1 MKKIISL
8 LLTIAMVI
16 SVSTA
21 VLAADVPQQDY
32 PQRFWDV
39 PKDHWAFNYIA
50 ELVNKGVLAGYEDG
64 SFRPDTTVTRA
75 EWAKIMVLAAGL
87 PANDNNV
94 YFTDMNNHWA
104 NIYVNTAKDYLAA
117 YTDGTFKPDQ
127 AAVREDV
134 TVSMVKLKG
143 YDVSNVDYSYLSQF
157 TDVNSISNSLK
168 AYVAVAVE
176 KDLIS
181 GFEDGTFRGQN
192 TLTRAEAATLLWRAF
207 QYGNDNKV
215 VDTPDTPVTTPPAT
229 TVTPPPTTT
238 TPPTQTTEEPQQT
251 PDDTVETPEPTE
263 DPEFTPVPT
272 EKPYIIDT
280 VVDADVESEYLYTQ
294 DENDNIYY
302 VTGSKIYKTSVT
314 EKFSEEIFDVA
325 NLVIDT
331 EEMTLDDFRIDAI
344 CYNKNNDS
352 VLVQGE
358 YETVNAIETP
368 KNNYLYEIKSG
379 EATALTNS
387 FDKYD
392 RKLIAILENG
402 DIASDSQ
409 LYDKNT
415 YEIIDQ
421 YIYHIGETGYCPYI
435 IIEKGNEFYY
445 CGRSVYGS
453 GWCFCKY
460 DFINTERLWSVDV
473 DGRIGRKIVGIN
485 QDKVFVI
492 ANDEVYIYNYSGKL
506 LNKIINEDFEVK
518 DRKTFAAN
526 KMLEKLLIT
535 QNEDV
540 IFYDTSAKAFRIISE
555 N

>member
-1 MKKIISL
+1 MKKLVSL
-8 LLTIAMVI
+8 LLTFIMLFSI
-16 SVSTA
+16 GTA
-21 VLAADVPQQDY
+21 AFAAEAPQQDY

-50 ELVNKGVLAGYEDG
+50 ELVNKGVLAGYTDG
-64 SFRPDTTVTRA
+64 SFRPEDTVTRA

-87 PANDNNV
+87 PVNDNNV
-94 YFTDMNNHWA
+94 YFTDMGNHWA
-104 NIYVNTAKDYLAA
+104 NAYVNTAKDYLAA

-143 YDVSNVDYSYLSQF
+143 YDVSNVDYAYLSQF

-181 GFEDGTFRGQN
+181 GFDDGTFRGQN

-215 VDTPDTPVTTPPAT
+215 VDTPDTPVTMPPAT
-229 TVTPPPTTT
+229 TATTPPATT

-251 PDDTVETPEPTE
+251 PDNTTETPAPTE

-344 CYNKNNDS
+344 CYYKNNRLSKKS
-352 VLVQGE
+352 VFRRKQG
-358 YETVNAIETP
+358 
-368 KNNYLYEIKSG
+368 S
-379 EATALTNS
+379 
-387 FDKYD
+387 
-392 RKLIAILENG
+392 
-402 DIASDSQ
+402 
-409 LYDKNT
+409 
-415 YEIIDQ
+415 
-421 YIYHIGETGYCPYI
+421 
-435 IIEKGNEFYY
+435 
-445 CGRSVYGS
+445 
-453 GWCFCKY
+453 
-460 DFINTERLWSVDV
+460 
-473 DGRIGRKIVGIN
+473 
-485 QDKVFVI
+485 
-492 ANDEVYIYNYSGKL
+492 
-506 LNKIINEDFEVK
+506 
-518 DRKTFAAN
+518 
-526 KMLEKLLIT
+526 
-535 QNEDV
+535 
-540 IFYDTSAKAFRIISE
+540 IFMTK
-555 N
+555 